1 MSNAAQADDYVDVP
15 DDVMRKVSEF
25 VEGKLT
31 GAERDDV
38 AAKIASDDR
47 VWKQAHED
55 VVIVAVTDFVEGK
68 LSASRKSEVEA
79 KVKSDRP
86 EDKLWK
92 QTYEEM
98 TGEDM
103 VEAKKAISG
112 MRLAKPIPPEA
123 FVEHVTEQ
131 IQKRSAGRFFAR
143 RTLGDRVPFGV
154 LIIVA
159 LIALCAVGYFMW
171 SSPTGSLKVQDHKEA
186 PKHKPLDI
194 ERP

>member
-1 MSNAAQADDYVDVP
+1 MSNAAEADDYVDVP
-15 DDVMRKVSEF
+15 DDVMRKVSDF
-25 VEGKLT
+25 VEGKLPD
-31 GAERDDV
+31 AERAEV
-38 AAKIASDDR
+38 AAKLASDDR

-68 LSASRKSEVEA
+68 LTGSRKSEVEA
-79 KVKSDRP
+79 KVTSDKP
-86 EDKLWK
+86 EDKLWR

-103 VEAKKAISG
+103 LEAKKQISG

-131 IQKRSAGRFFAR
+131 IAKRSAGRFFGR

-159 LIALCAVGYFMW
+159 LIALGIVGYFMW
-171 SSPTGSLKVQDHKEA
+171 SSPTGSLKVQEHQEA